1 MRVVFLTHNYPRH
14 SGDVAGAFLAPLAAA
29 LQARGHEVR
38 VVAPSDGGRGGRD
51 AVDGVSVR
59 RVRYAS
65 AAGERYAYT
74 GRMAEAMRSPGG
86 WLALARLHRAF
97 RQAARDEAAGAHEVV
112 IHAHWWFPAG
122 LAAPPEL
129 PTVVTLHGSDGRLL
143 GLPAAR
149 WLARRALKGRVVTAV
164 SRSVAVAAAQVTA
177 RSVEAIGI
185 QPMPL
190 REPLGSAVRLS
201 QGGGGL
207 VVVARLTEQKRI
219 HLALE
224 AHHLL
229 QGAYPG
235 LRLTIVG
242 DGPER
247 QTLERRT
254 RELATDQVVEWLG
267 ALAPD
272 AVPGA
277 IGDADVSLFPA
288 YQEGFG
294 LAALEAL
301 GQGVP
306 VVACRDGGGLL
317 DILSEPG
324 AGVVVEPTGEAIA
337 AATRRLLEQPEA
349 RAGAARAAGPWRA
362 RLDPRVVAERFEGW
376 YREARGE

>member
-29 LQARGHEVR
+29 LLARGHEVR

-51 AVDGVSVR
+51 VVDGVSVR

-65 AAGERYAYT
+65 AGGERYAYT
-74 GRMAEAMRSPGG
+74 GRMAEAVRSPAG

-97 RQAARDEAAGAHEVV
+97 RRAARDEAAGAGEVV

-129 PTVVTLHGSDGRLL
+129 PTVVTLHGTDGRLL
-143 GLPAAR
+143 GLPVAR
-149 WLARRALKGRVVTAV
+149 WLARRALKGRVVTSV
-164 SRSVAVAAAQVTA
+164 SRAVAEAAAQVTG
-177 RSVEAIGI
+177 RPIETIGV

-190 REPLGSAVRLS
+190 RQPLHQADRLS
-201 QGGGGL
+201 RGAGGL
-207 VVVARLTEQKRI
+207 VVVARLTGQKRI

-224 AHHLL
+224 AHRLL
-229 QGAYPG
+229 QRAYPG
-235 LRLTIVG
+235 LPLTIVG

-247 QTLERRT
+247 QMLERRT
-254 RELATDQVVEWLG
+254 RELGTDQTVRWLG
-267 ALAPD
+267 EVAPD

-277 IGDADVSLFPA
+277 IGDADVAFVPA

-294 LAALEAL
+294 LAALEAM

-317 DILSEPG
+317 DIFSEPG
-324 AGVVVEPTGEAIA
+324 AGEVVEPTGEAIA
-337 AATRRLLEQPEA
+337 AAARRLLEQPDA
-349 RAGAARAAGPWRA
+349 RAGAARAAAPWRA